1 MLFEQQMQLMR
12 IVDASG
18 VSNSESR
25 VKLPMVKLPSTGERR
40 NGNASQKHPIDD
52 SYQQRYSKQKFQYLV
67 TSLSGNAV
75 KVVES
80 IELTENYEVA

>member
-1 MLFEQQMQLMR
+1 
-12 IVDASG
+12 
-18 VSNSESR
+18 
-25 VKLPMVKLPSTGERR
+25 MVKLPSTGERR

-80 IELTENYEVA
+80 IELTENYEVAWKLLKKYNDLRRPLRSISSVLLRCRK

>member
-40 NGNASQKHPIDD
+40 NGNASQKYPIDD
-52 SYQQRYSKQKFQYLV
+52 SYQQRFQ
-67 TSLSGNAV
+67 A
-75 KVVES
+75 KIS
-80 IELTENYEVA
+80 IFGYFIERQCSQGCRVHRIDREL